1 MRRLILALFLAVS
14 LLTTVAGS
22 ALAQPAPQFQMG
34 FATLASLIPDIV
46 GQPIA
51 HEQFDSQSGQS
62 VQPTTRGLMVWRKVD
77 NATAFTNGSTTWI
90 LGPGGLQQR
99 PNDTIFAW
107 ERPMVVEVAPVGDPS
122 PEVTVDTAI
131 QQLAAV
137 PAGADLVNAATQN
150 GVLIEMGRL
159 PRTAL
164 GAFIPEENLV
174 IVSSQLA
181 SAPSKAPA
189 NVLAHELQHAE
200 DVATMGE
207 PQTPAQCFN
216 FEERAFFKQATVWE
230 QLWGG
235 NLPPNSN
242 PFYAEFN
249 DIAVTVATNPNAF
262 VAQLVQRY
270 QSECGPLQ
278 Q

>member
-1 MRRLILALFLAVS
+1 MRRLVMALLLALS
-14 LLTTVAGS
+14 ILTAMAGS
-22 ALAQPAPQFQMG
+22 ALAQPAPQFTMG
-34 FATLASLIPDIV
+34 FADLASLIPDVV

-51 HEQFDSQSGQS
+51 NEQFNPQTGQS
-62 VQPTTRGLMVWRKVD
+62 IQPTTTGLMVWRKAD
-77 NATAFTNGSTTWI
+77 NATAFTDGSTTWI
-90 LGPGGLQQR
+90 LGPDGLQHR

-107 ERPMVVEVAPVGDPS
+107 ERPVAAEVAPVGDPS
-122 PEVTVDTAI
+122 PPVSVNSAL
-131 QQLAAV
+131 QQLASV

-174 IVSSQLA
+174 IISSQLV
-181 SAPSKAPA
+181 SAPSKASA
-189 NVLAHELQHAE
+189 DVLAHELQHAE
-200 DVATMGE
+200 DLATLGE

-216 FEERAFFKQATVWE
+216 FEQRAFFKQAQVWD

-235 NLPPNSN
+235 NLPPSN
-242 PFYAEFN
+242 NPLYAEFN
-249 DIAVTVATNPNAF
+249 DIATTVATNPDAF

-270 QSECGPLQ
+270 RSECGPLP
-278 Q
+278 